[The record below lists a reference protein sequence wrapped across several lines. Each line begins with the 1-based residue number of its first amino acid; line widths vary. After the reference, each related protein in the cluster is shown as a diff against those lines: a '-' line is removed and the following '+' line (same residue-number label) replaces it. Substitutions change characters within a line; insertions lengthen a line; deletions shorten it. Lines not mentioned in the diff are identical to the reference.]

1 MIKANYYLP
10 ILKECDYTPD
20 LRPSGAPGQEDV
32 LQQHTYV
39 NSYWSNLQHK
49 YSSSEC
55 MGHSFWQNTFY
66 TTTPDVAVDLLV
78 QCIHCWHTATIRA
91 GDHYQSWLHPCF
103 HWSDPPVL
111 LWFRWYN
118 RGNQQISKKDSS
130 KLRNPAWTDNWN
142 SLLQTV
148 GLFFLF
154 YLKDGV

>member
-1 MIKANYYLP
+1 
-10 ILKECDYTPD
+10 
-20 LRPSGAPGQEDV
+20 
-32 LQQHTYV
+32 
-39 NSYWSNLQHK
+39 
-49 YSSSEC
+49 
-55 MGHSFWQNTFY
+55 MGHLFWQNTFY
-66 TTTPDVAVDLLV
+66 TTTPDIAVDLLV

-103 HWSDPPVL
+103 HWSDPRVL

-148 GLFFLF
+148 SLFFLF
-154 YLKDGV
+154 YLKDGVQDFFFSKPPDVCWWPICRPPMLPMSFIYQQSYLTLICLPPP

>member
-1 MIKANYYLP
+1 MRLHTWSTTQWCPGAGR
-10 ILKECDYTPD
+10 CSSTTH
-20 LRPSGAPGQEDV
+20 LRYQLTKV
-32 LQQHTYV
+32 V
-39 NSYWSNLQHK
+39 YWSNLQHK

-91 GDHYQSWLHPCF
+91 RDHYQSWLHPCF
-103 HWSDPPVL
+103 HWSDPRVL

>member
-1 MIKANYYLP
+1 
-10 ILKECDYTPD
+10 
-20 LRPSGAPGQEDV
+20 
-32 LQQHTYV
+32 
-39 NSYWSNLQHK
+39 
-49 YSSSEC
+49 
-55 MGHSFWQNTFY
+55 MGHLFWQNTFY
-66 TTTPDVAVDLLV
+66 TTTPDIAVDLLV

-103 HWSDPPVL
+103 HWSDPQAL

-148 GLFFLF
+148 GLFFFILF
-154 YLKDGV
+154 KRWSLRLFFSKPPDVCWWPICRPPMLPMSFIYQQSYLTLICLPPP